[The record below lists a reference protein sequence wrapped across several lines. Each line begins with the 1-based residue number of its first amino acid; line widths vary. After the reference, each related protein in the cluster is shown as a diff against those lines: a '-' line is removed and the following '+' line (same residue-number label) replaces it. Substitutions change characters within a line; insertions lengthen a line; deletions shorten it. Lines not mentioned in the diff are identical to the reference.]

1 MVGTCHWIFMDGLP
15 VVRWTWQ
22 VTNLDVRLVDFSNKV
37 ANGVFVF
44 HAYLLRRRSVYITGS
59 CLLRGI
65 MATSLSRLGTHV
77 ISFRTHS
84 HAQCVLVTSL
94 YEDFTTIGNLRLVY
108 VCRVLDKDVKIQIG
122 YKTQYSNGTDVW
134 KNCLTY
140 EEGQEIETHCIGCG
154 DTCRK
159 H

>member
-1 MVGTCHWIFMDGLP
+1 MAPVIESLWMDFLLSDEHDKLQTWTLGQSIFLI
-15 VVRWTWQ
+15 
-22 VTNLDVRLVDFSNKV
+22 RLQMGYLFSTHISFTK
-37 ANGVFVF
+37 AF
-44 HAYLLRRRSVYITGS
+44 SVYITGS

-122 YKTQYSNGTDVW
+122 YKTQYSNGTDV
-134 KNCLTY
+134 
-140 EEGQEIETHCIGCG
+140 
-154 DTCRK
+154 
-159 H
+159 